1 MKFEDF
7 RLESTPRIG
16 SGIGWL
22 LASQVGP
29 RIYLAPED
37 GTGGG
42 AGAGDG
48 GDDKGT
54 GGDDKGA
61 GAGDDDNNK
70 GTGGDGGAGDDAGK
84 DGKQNL
90 SDDAAKILKD
100 LMKVKDKNKSLS
112 AENAAKDEALK
123 KFEGIDPEKAR
134 KALKDAEDAERT
146 AAEKAGDFDRVKAM
160 MVDAHKKDLEA
171 RDARIQELEQAL
183 SSKNKVVDE
192 LTVGNAF
199 ANSAFIN
206 EKLVLS
212 PSKTRQI
219 YGGHFDIEDG
229 KLVAFD
235 KPAGAKDRTKLV
247 DGAGETLSF
256 EAALQKLVETDP
268 DRERI
273 VRSSMKP
280 GAASTTSNDSKK
292 DTKQTP
298 LRGVDKISAALL
310 AAKTASK

>member
-42 AGAGDG
+42 AGAGGDEG

-54 GGDDKGA
+54 GADDKGA
-61 GAGDDDNNK
+61 GDDTK
-70 GTGGDGGAGDDAGK
+70 GTGGDDGAGDDAGK

-100 LMKVKDKNKSLS
+100 LMKVKDKNKSLV
-112 AENAAKDEALK
+112 ADNAAKEEALK

-134 KALKDAEDAERT
+134 KALKDAEEAERT
-146 AAEKAGDFDRVKAM
+146 AAEKSGDFERVKAM
-160 MVDAHKKDLEA
+160 MVEAHRKDLEA
-171 RDARIQELEQAL
+171 RDARIQELEAAL
-183 SSKNKVVDE
+183 TTKNKVVDE

-247 DGAGETLSF
+247 DGAGDTLSF

-273 VRSSMKP
+273 VRSHLKP
-280 GAASTTSNDSKK
+280 GASSTTTNDSKK
-292 DTKQTP
+292 NTQQEP
-298 LRGVDKISAALL
+298 LRGVAKIAAGLV
-310 AAKTASK
+310 AAKLASK